1 VRDVRKK
8 GMSLFDHTTAWVEG
22 QLVRDRHLSR
32 FVAVSGLTRE
42 HFLREYPEVDPARVS
57 VLHPGV
63 DMERF
68 RKHDRGQC
76 RAGVRQQ
83 FGIHPA
89 ATVVLFVSMNYDIK
103 GLDYLMAGLA
113 RFKGKYPQRPC
124 KLLIVGKGSDRKYL
138 SLAAGL
144 GIGDDVI
151 YAGVVQNGDMAR
163 MYLAADIFAMLSR
176 CDTFG
181 LTVLEA
187 IAASLPV
194 MISGNV
200 GARDLIRQGE
210 NGFIIG
216 EPMNPDEVAD
226 TVSLLGNGDVA
237 LRVGRE
243 AHGTASRHSWERY
256 AEKTKELFDLCLAHN
271 TASKN

>member
-1 VRDVRKK
+1 
-8 GMSLFDHTTAWVEG
+8 
-22 QLVRDRHLSR
+22 
-32 FVAVSGLTRE
+32 
-42 HFLREYPEVDPARVS
+42 
-57 VLHPGV
+57 
-63 DMERF
+63 
-68 RKHDRGQC
+68 
-76 RAGVRQQ
+76 VRQR

-103 GLDYLMAGLA
+103 GLDYLM
-113 RFKGKYPQRPC
+113 
-124 KLLIVGKGSDRKYL
+124 
-138 SLAAGL
+138 AGL

-187 IAASLPV
+187 MAASLPV

-200 GARDLIRQGE
+200 GARDLIRHGG

-226 TVSLLGNGDVA
+226 TVFLLGNEDIA

-243 AHGTASRHSWERY
+243 ARGTASRHSWELY
-256 AEKTKELFDLCLAHN
+256 AEKTKELFDLCLARN
-271 TASKN
+271 AASKNEYT